1 MSSSFNVPSKIVIGD
16 DELLKITSNINLS
29 TNIKNFS
36 SRIKIIKKNINESLQ
51 ETQRYEYTYQ
61 FVNTKNEEFFKKY
74 SQDFFVVQP
83 EIGIV
88 VRYEFLPFIEFFR
101 YVKKDTTFE
110 IHDKQNSSLINL
122 SLKTK
127 PFWQNN
133 NILEIDRFSSTE
145 LYLRFQRYIYSIK
158 GSNTPYTESFEE
170 TYFSNQEFKYDKELH
185 NKIKDD
191 LENIYFSTLVVVQ
204 QKDTQKEM
212 LKRINDSYRNEGNQ
226 LIKFLIENVFKIQS
240 LNLNDLETQ
249 IVLPIL
255 WKQYIITQYQKTLTS
270 NQIQKV
276 IDDYIEMLY
285 MASMDESKIDY
296 INGNNT
302 FNFNLF
308 FNQLRDTN
316 DHFEKSYDPYFYK
329 ISFLIDNY
337 NYNSIVLNLYNCNE
351 RIQRLY
357 NLTIQV
363 EQFLKGKINFTIFHD
378 LLGEPDVCG
387 RLNENCQ
394 LYYIPVGENISK
406 VQEMEYQYSLYNDK
420 LDILNKLYQ
429 FESKI
434 YYKKVLIDNTDVD
447 IVTVNDIGYYSIKIV
462 ESDTSLVFRNI
473 GYLYI
478 GNQQAEYNI
487 YFQENK
493 LYYGETEIGFVDPSI
508 DKFKLFI
515 RKIFLDS
522 IFSSITYLQYIKY
535 DIDYDRIISKEEY
548 NEYEFIRSTDDELI
562 FQLRILK
569 NYKIRK
575 GTLKIYISYTDD
587 DEIILYDNHHG
598 ELVFVY
604 PEPNKYIEFITQQYE
619 KLGKMIEKYDK
630 NPEETDNLEYIY
642 QKIYNQIT
650 NLNTYL
656 QELLYTTTV
665 YQWEIFDKIRD
676 YLIEQTMNSILLDES
691 TVNSPVRDEEWVTKI
706 IDDNLLSVSQN
717 IQGYIDY
724 DKNELRIDRNL
735 IKYIEL
741 DSLDV
746 SLDDVETNLLEA
758 KELEYTDILYSTYN
772 FYDPKME
779 VHYILNCLLQEY
791 DVYNLYLTLQ
801 QKTTR
806 FILNKY
812 ILNEINNKTL
822 QELEDINLLTYY
834 RMLVGFSYLTDI
846 QYDAILK
853 TEKNTVFPI
862 VFNKLNQEIFE
873 MNDYTKVIQN
883 LNITFQNFMKLIE
896 LSKLKSLSTN
906 VLTDSFSKNRIL
918 LSTSNSNI
926 VIKLL
931 DQINTE
937 IKESQFYQQNN
948 YILNEKRDLNINK
961 LSNFKNFTYTNT
973 ILSTLKDTNF
983 IEYFIQFNI
992 NTFYNMNFFEN
1003 KSKIINDITKENSL
1017 QLLKL
1022 EKLEFYVKQASQ
1034 TFHFEW

>member
-296 INGNNT
+296 ITGNNT

-420 LDILNKLYQ
+420 LDILNKLYYY
-429 FESKI
+429 EDKI
-434 YYKKVLIDNTDVD
+434 YYKKVLIDNTK
-447 IVTVNDIGYYSIKIV
+447 VTQQTINLITYYSIDID
-462 ESDTSLVFRNI
+462 EDETQFSLKNI

-478 GNQQAEYNI
+478 GNQQIEYNI
-487 YFQENK
+487 LFQENK
-493 LYYGETEIGFVDPSI
+493 LYYGDVEIGFIQSSI
-508 DKFKLFI
+508 KKFNLFI
-515 RKIFLDS
+515 RKVFLDS
-522 IFSSITYLQYIKY
+522 IIGNSKYLQYIKY
-535 DIDYDRIISKEEY
+535 DIDYDKVITNETY
-548 NEYEFIRSTDDELI
+548 NEFEFIDSTDNVLK
-562 FQLRILK
+562 FSLRILK
-569 NYKIRK
+569 NFRLRK
-575 GTLKIYISYTDD
+575 GTLKIHISPKNLDD
-587 DEIILYDNHHG
+587 IILYDNHHG

-604 PEPNKYIEFITQQYE
+604 PEPNKYVDYINQQCS
-619 KLGKMIEKYDK
+619 KIGILIKNYDK
-630 NPEETDNLEYIY
+630 QQDSQNNLEYIY
-642 QKIYNQIT
+642 GKIYNQILTLNEYLTELVQSGT
-650 NLNTYL
+650 N
-656 QELLYTTTV
+656 QF
-665 YQWEIFDKIRD
+665 EIFDKIREH
-676 YLIEQTMNSILLDES
+676 LIEKTMEDILLDKNTLS
-691 TVNSPVRDEEWVTKI
+691 TPLKDEEWITKI
-706 IDDNLLSVSQN
+706 IDDNFLSISQN
-717 IQGYIDY
+717 IQGTIDY
-724 DKNELRIDRNL
+724 NTNIIEIDKNFIKFYDLEEKDISIDDIEEELLDTPEL
-735 IKYIEL
+735 ILE
-741 DSLDV
+741 DV
-746 SLDDVETNLLEA
+746 KFSD
-758 KELEYTDILYSTYN
+758 YC
-772 FYDPKME
+772 FYDPKFE
-779 VHYILNCLLQEY
+779 IHYILKCLLQDY
-791 DVYNLYLTLQ
+791 DIYNIYLSLQ
-801 QKTTR
+801 QKTTN
-806 FILNKY
+806 FILSKY

-822 QELEDINLLTYY
+822 QELEKLSSLTYY
-834 RMLVGFSYLTDI
+834 RMIVGNTYLSTA
-846 QYDAILK
+846 QYNTTL
-853 TEKNTVFPI
+853 TVEKNTVYPI
-862 VFNKLNQEIFE
+862 IFNKLKQEIFE
-873 MNDYTKVIQN
+873 MNDYSSLIFKF
-883 LNITFQNFMKLIE
+883 NITFSNFMNLINFTKLQYMYDT
-896 LSKLKSLSTN
+896 SLN
-906 VLTDSFSKNRIL
+906 EIYNKNRIL

-926 VIKLL
+926 FIKLL
-931 DQINTE
+931 NQLNTE

-948 YILNEKRDLNINK
+948 YILNEKKDLNINK
-961 LSNFKNFTYTNT
+961 LSNFKNYSYINQFD
-973 ILSTLKDTNF
+973 STLKDTNF

-992 NTFYNMNFFEN
+992 NSFYNMDFFEN
-1003 KSKIINDITKENSL
+1003 KSKIISNNIITNEL

-1022 EKLEFYVKQASQ
+1022 EKLEFYIKQQSQ
-1034 TFHFEW
+1034 TFYYKW